1 MLYYKLKNCIFNG
14 EKMKY
19 SLFFDKIKSVYEL
32 AGIIENEPMCKHTTF
47 QVGGNAEIFAKPR
60 NIGAFMTVLGAAKEC
75 DLPLTVIGRG
85 SNLLVSDKGIKGL
98 VLCTCGMSG
107 IKVEGSRIIAEAGAT
122 MAQFARAAYNAGLTG
137 AEFSAGIPGTV
148 GGGVFMNAGAY
159 DGQLSDLV
167 VKSVFMD
174 AEGNSRIITNEEH
187 EFDYRNSI
195 FKHHPDWIIIQT
207 EFVLKPANKEDIKA
221 KMDDFAQR
229 RRDKQPLNYP
239 SAGSTF
245 KRPVGHFAGKLIED
259 AGLKGAKIG
268 GAMVSEKHAGFVI
281 NTGSATCQDVTG
293 LINHIQQ
300 AVKSQF
306 NVELECEVRM
316 LGD

>member
-1 MLYYKLKNCIFNG
+1 MLYYKLKNYDSNG

-19 SLFFDKIKSVYEL
+19 PLFFEKIKSVYET

-60 NIGAFMTVLGAAKEC
+60 NIGAFMTVLQAAKEC
-75 DLPLTVIGRG
+75 QMPLTVIGRG
-85 SNLLVSDKGIKGL
+85 SNLLVSDNGIKGL
-98 VLCTCGMSG
+98 VLCTCGISG
-107 IKVEGSRIIAEAGAT
+107 IKVEGSRIIADAGAT
-122 MAQFARAAYNAGLTG
+122 MAQLARAAYNSGLTG
-137 AEFSAGIPGTV
+137 AEFAAGIPGTV

-167 VKSVFMD
+167 VQSVFMD
-174 AEGNSRIITNEEH
+174 EEGNSRRITNIEH
-187 EFDYRNSI
+187 RFAYRNSI

-207 EFVLKPANKEDIKA
+207 EFVLKPANQQDIKD

-229 RRDKQPLNYP
+229 RRNKQPLNYP

-245 KRPVGHFAGKLIED
+245 KRPQGHFAGKLIED
-259 AGLKGAKIG
+259 AGLKGARMG
-268 GAMVSEKHAGFVI
+268 GAMVSEKHAGFVVNI
-281 NTGSATCQDVTG
+281 GNATCQDVAG
-293 LINHIQQ
+293 LIGHIQQ
-300 AVKSQF
+300 TVKNQF
-306 NVELECEVRM
+306 NVELECEVRI